1 MTEVRTR
8 REKFEDYYR
17 ECWLKQLKI
26 DRVHNPMAREATPQQ
41 RNGART
47 GQFGKMG
54 GRQKLKLSRDAEII
68 NRMLKQGMLM
78 REIADIMGISQQA
91 VSQTK
96 IRYGLPRSDEE
107 ITGVNQEK

>member
-1 MTEVRTR
+1 
-8 REKFEDYYR
+8 
-17 ECWLKQLKI
+17 
-26 DRVHNPMAREATPQQ
+26 
-41 RNGART
+41 
-47 GQFGKMG
+47 
-54 GRQKLKLSRDAEII
+54 
-68 NRMLKQGMLM
+68 MLKQGMLM

>member
-26 DRVHNPMAREATPQQ
+26 DGVKNPMAREPTPQQ
-41 RNGART
+41 KNGERT

-54 GRQKLKLSRDAEII
+54 GRQKLKLSKDAEII
-68 NRMLKQGMLM
+68 NRMLNQRMLM
-78 REIADIMGISQQA
+78 KDIAELMGISQQA

-107 ITGVNQEK
+107 TTGVNQEK

>member
-8 REKFEDYYR
+8 REKYEDLYR
-17 ECWLKQLKI
+17 ERWLAQLKI
-26 DRVHNPMAREATPQQ
+26 DRVGNPWARETTPQQ
-41 RNGART
+41 KNGART

-54 GRQKLKLSRDAEII
+54 GRQKLKLSKDAEII
-68 NRMLKQGMLM
+68 NRMLKQRMLM
-78 REIADIMGISQQA
+78 KDIAEIMGISQQA

-107 ITGVNQEK
+107 ITGVNQET

>member
-41 RNGART
+41 KNGART

-54 GRQKLKLSRDAEII
+54 GRQKLKLSEQL
-68 NRMLKQGMLM
+68 NR
-78 REIADIMGISQQA
+78 SN
-91 VSQTK
+91 
-96 IRYGLPRSDEE
+96 
-107 ITGVNQEK
+107 ITECLHHLYQMCI

>member
-26 DRVHNPMAREATPQQ
+26 DRVGNPMAREPTPQQ
-41 RNGART
+41 KNGART

-54 GRQKLKLSRDAEII
+54 GRKKLKLSKDAEII
-68 NRMLKQGMLM
+68 NRMLKQRMLM
-78 REIADIMGISQQA
+78 KDIADLMGITQQA

-96 IRYGLPRSDEE
+96 IRYGLPRADEE

>member
-8 REKFEDYYR
+8 REKYEDLYR

-26 DRVHNPMAREATPQQ
+26 DRVKNPMAREATPQQ
-41 RNGART
+41 KNGART

-68 NRMLKQGMLM
+68 NRMLKQDMLM

-96 IRYGLPRSDEE
+96 IRYGLPRADEE
-107 ITGVNQEK
+107 ITGINQKK